1 MAQGQR
7 AGGSWRHESVFIHR
21 FHSRTSGVKA
31 LRSRATFCAVLF
43 QEASVTRRKLSL
55 LLLLAASIA
64 APLSAGTHSAAA
76 FKKLQSLAGDW
87 VGKDGH
93 GMAVKTSFKAL
104 ASGTAVM
111 ETLSPAGMEEM
122 VTLYSIDG
130 DGIALV
136 HYCPT
141 NNQPRMRVVPDSDD
155 IKELSFDYQGAGN
168 LKSPSTG
175 HQHHLTIRFDDA
187 EHITET
193 WTWRQDDKDI
203 PMLFHLTRKKN

>member
-1 MAQGQR
+1 M
-7 AGGSWRHESVFIHR
+7 
-21 FHSRTSGVKA
+21 
-31 LRSRATFCAVLF
+31 
-43 QEASVTRRKLSL
+43 TRRKYSV

-64 APLSAGTHSAAA
+64 APLWAGTHSAAA
-76 FKKLQSLAGDW
+76 FKKLQSLSGDW
-87 VGKDGH
+87 EGKDGH
-93 GMAVKTSFKAL
+93 GMAVKTRFQVL

-111 ETLSPAGMEEM
+111 ETLSPSGMEEM

-155 IKELSFDYQGAGN
+155 VKELSFDFQGAGN

-175 HQHHLTIRFDDA
+175 HQHHLVLNFNDA
-187 EHITET
+187 DHIIET
-193 WTWRQDDKDI
+193 WTWRQDDKDT